1 MPRTYDSNKPVPLR
15 ALPKVVRPA
24 APAALIRKEVIVRLQ
39 EALGNDW
46 VPINDLKTGSAL
58 LSKALGPGWSIS
70 ELRQLTRNGSL
81 SQGQHWY
88 KRGGRYSVDV
98 VAIAS
103 WHLNQEGEV

>member
-1 MPRTYDSNKPVPLR
+1 MRRRTYSPHKPVPLR
-15 ALPKVVRPA
+15 ALPKVVQSV
-24 APAALIRKEVIVRLQ
+24 ALTRKEVMARLQ
-39 EALGNDW
+39 EALGTDW
-46 VPINDLKTGSAL
+46 VPMNDLKTGSAL

-103 WHLNQEGEV
+103 WHLNQEGEG